1 MVLMSARASGLET
14 AEAQKE
20 AAEDEAAEEAACGV
34 LSSLG
39 ASPTASST
47 K

>member
-1 MVLMSARASGLET
+1 MVLMSARASGLGT
-14 AEAQKE
+14 AVAQKE
-20 AAEDEAAEEAACGV
+20 AAEDEAAEDAACGA
-34 LSSLG
+34 LG